1 MGVRRVRGRALR
13 ALRLQPAL
21 ALCPDVIVC
30 LNCGRELRQLTNTHL
45 ARHGLSA
52 ESYKERWGYP
62 RHEGLV
68 CGDLQAFFRE
78 RAIRTQLAARVRQRR
93 LNPKSCLGL
102 AQRLVAIQRRVAAT
116 DYAARE
122 RRRTVHP
129 RQIPVDPLLLQRLRE
144 SGLSLR
150 AIGARVGCSVT
161 TVARKLGHRFPSDYR
176 PKYRGRP

>member
-21 ALCPDVIVC
+21 AVSTDTIVC
-30 LNCGRELRQLTNTHL
+30 LNCGREFRQLTNTHL
-45 ARHGLSA
+45 ATHGLTA
-52 ESYKERWGYP
+52 EGYRETWGYP

-68 CGDLQAFFRE
+68 CGDLQAFFRA
-78 RAIRTQLAARVRQRR
+78 RAIRTQLAARIRQRR

-102 AQRLVAIQRRVAAT
+102 VQRRVAIQRRVAAT

-122 RRRTVHP
+122 RRRAVHP
-129 RQIPVDPLLLQRLRE
+129 REIPVDPSLLHRLRE
-144 SGLSLR
+144 AGLSLR
-150 AIGARVGCSVT
+150 AIAKRVGCSVT

-176 PKYRGRP
+176 AKYRGRH